1 MGKTIEQVA
10 RHLILR
16 GYREDEWETIRNDF
30 KERFGKMPKKSVKP
44 KSMETLQDFWEWLDC
59 GFADGDIVRMGD
71 YIGILAD
78 RGDRYALA
86 AIREGKG
93 PIAVVD
99 KYVDDELEAVTDEV
113 AESFRKRL
121 RMDGY
126 DFRVS
131 MSAVVPRV
139 IVPAYTRVSY
149 GDKCGIIGGYG
160 EGTVTML
167 VEVEG
172 NDMRLG
178 VEYPVFNIDFRN
190 AKALE
195 IRRMDRVMVSHG
207 LRYDAASRTLR
218 EAVSRVSKGEKFWYI
233 NENFG
238 VSTAIERGTRKQD
251 LRYRNGNYFLTIS
264 DALDFQKRLKEL
276 VDGYEKRAGK

>member
-16 GYREDEWETIRNDF
+16 GYREDEWEIIRNGF
-30 KERFGKMPKKSVKP
+30 REMFGKTPKKSARP
-44 KSMETLQDFWEWLDC
+44 KSMETLQEFRKWLDS

-71 YIGILAD
+71 YTGILAD
-78 RGDRYALA
+78 RGDRYVLA
-86 AIREGKG
+86 AIREGEG

-99 KYVDDELEAVTDEV
+99 KYVNEELDPVTEEV

-172 NDMRLG
+172 NDMRLD
-178 VEYPVFNIDFRN
+178 VEYPVFDVDFRN

-195 IRRMDRVMVSHG
+195 IRHMDRIMVAHG
-207 LRYDAASRTLR
+207 LKYDAASRTLK
-218 EAVSRVSKGEKFWYI
+218 ETVSRVSKGDKFWYI

-238 VSTAIERGTRKQD
+238 VSTAIEKGTRKQD

-264 DALDFQKRLKEL
+264 EAIDFQKKLREL
-276 VDGYEKRAGK
+276 VDGYEKGTGK

>member
-16 GYREDEWETIRNDF
+16 GYLEDEWETIRNDF
-30 KERFGKMPKKSVKP
+30 REMFGKTPKKSARP
-44 KSMETLQDFWEWLDC
+44 KSMETLQEFRKWLDS

-71 YIGILAD
+71 YTGILAD
-78 RGDRYALA
+78 RGDRYVLA
-86 AIREGKG
+86 AIREGEG

-99 KYVDDELEAVTDEV
+99 KYVNEELEPVTEEV

-172 NDMRLG
+172 NDMRLD
-178 VEYPVFNIDFRN
+178 VEYPVFDVDFRN

-195 IRRMDRVMVSHG
+195 IRHMDRVMVAHG
-207 LRYDAASRTLR
+207 LKYDAASRTLK
-218 EAVSRVSKGEKFWYI
+218 EAVSRVSKGDKFWYI

-238 VSTAIERGTRKQD
+238 VSTAIEKGTRKQD

-264 DALDFQKRLKEL
+264 EAIDFQKKLREL
-276 VDGYEKRAGK
+276 VDGYEKGTGK

>member
-1 MGKTIEQVA
+1 MEKTIEQVA

-16 GYREDEWETIRNDF
+16 GYREDEWETIRSGF
-30 KERFGKMPKKSVKP
+30 REMFGKTPKKSARP
-44 KSMETLQDFWEWLDC
+44 KSMETLQEFRKWLDS

-71 YIGILAD
+71 YTGILAD
-78 RGDRYALA
+78 RGDRYVLA
-86 AIREGKG
+86 AIREGEG

-99 KYVDDELEAVTDEV
+99 KYVNGELEPVTDEI

-167 VEVEG
+167 VEVDG
-172 NDMRLG
+172 NDMRLD
-178 VEYPVFNIDFRN
+178 VEYPVFDVDFRN

-195 IRRMDRVMVSHG
+195 IRRMDRVMIAHG
-207 LRYDAASRTLR
+207 LKYDAASRTLK
-218 EAVSRVSKGEKFWYI
+218 EAVSRVSKGDKFWYI

-238 VSTAIERGTRKQD
+238 VSTAIEKGTRKQD

-264 DALDFQKRLKEL
+264 EAIDFQKKLREL
-276 VDGYEKRAGK
+276 VDGYEKGTGK